1 MNLTGFGEAE
11 AVDSLREVVNAD
23 VLRFAAVLEELLR
36 RNTHTRSVIFNCYNT
51 QKVKLPVCVTG
62 YRPE

>member
-36 RNTHTRSVIFNCYNT
+36 RKHTRSVIFNCYNT
-51 QKVKLPVCVTG
+51 QKVKLPASVTD
-62 YRPE
+62 Y